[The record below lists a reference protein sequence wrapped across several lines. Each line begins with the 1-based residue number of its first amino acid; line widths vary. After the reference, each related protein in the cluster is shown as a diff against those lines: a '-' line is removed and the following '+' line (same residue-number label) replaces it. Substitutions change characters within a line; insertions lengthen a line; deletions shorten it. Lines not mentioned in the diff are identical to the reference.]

1 MNIERIEQMII
12 VDAFDRSDEM
22 HVQRAARLLELNFES
37 YKSTG
42 DEELR
47 ECMAPGMIL
56 LSAVSDGNLVGWAG
70 ARPHYGGNVW
80 EIHPMVVDSD
90 HRLKGVG
97 KRLLQRLETEV
108 RDRGGLTLY
117 AGSDDEDYMTSLS
130 DPCIYDNLWKK
141 IADVRNYKG
150 HPFEFYIKCG
160 FSIIGIMP
168 DANGRR
174 KPDIILGKEVK

>member
-1 MNIERIEQMII
+1 MIS
-12 VDAFDRSDEM
+12 VDLFDRSDES
-22 HVQRAARLLELNFES
+22 QILKAARLLALNFES
-37 YKSTG
+37 YKDSG
-42 DEELR
+42 EEEVL

-56 LSAVSDGNLVGWAG
+56 VSAVLDGNLVGWAG

-80 EIHPMVVDSD
+80 EIHPMVVDSC

-97 KRLLQRLETEV
+97 RRLLQRLETEV
-108 RDRGGLTLY
+108 RDRGALTLY
-117 AGSDDEDYMTSLS
+117 AGSDDEDFMTSLS
-130 DPCIYDNLWKK
+130 DSCIYDNLWKK

-174 KPDIILGKEVK
+174 KPDIILGKEVR